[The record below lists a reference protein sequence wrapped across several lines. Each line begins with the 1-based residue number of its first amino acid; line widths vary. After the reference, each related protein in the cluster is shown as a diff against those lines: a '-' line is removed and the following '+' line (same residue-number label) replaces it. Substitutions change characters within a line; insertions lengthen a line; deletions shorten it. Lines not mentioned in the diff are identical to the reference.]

1 MKEFRLIQRKNR
13 NFGVIFKADPERIE
27 YSTGTKDREEA
38 EKIAQDVLM
47 GKRILKRTPHNLPMT
62 LEVYA
67 RDFFLARNKH
77 SFYWKNMLLEKNYAD
92 SFYKG
97 HQSRLEC
104 YILPRFGK
112 TKINKIDPDE
122 VFEWYATLKSV
133 NTGKKLSSTYK
144 NKIRNTFFIV
154 MEFAK
159 MNKVIS
165 KNPIEEVPSITEHYN
180 RRMAFEERELK
191 KMFPCEIRKRII
203 IWGDLQW
210 ATYFSIAYDTGWRP
224 SEISGLEK
232 TKFLPE
238 YRGIY
243 TKNGVVNGILQKRI
257 KTTGTGKDYKVGVL
271 SETTAHLVSLLIEE
285 KQNEIF
291 LFKTLQGNFIQPN
304 TANKHLKAV
313 TKKLNIDIG
322 KRTQYSLR
330 HSFNTF
336 ALNNIDKRDV
346 IELMGIS
353 NSIAFYDHR
362 TPRMVLAQL
371 QIMKD
376 VHDNR

>member
-1 MKEFRLIQRKNR
+1 
-13 NFGVIFKADPERIE
+13 
-27 YSTGTKDREEA
+27 
-38 EKIAQDVLM
+38 
-47 GKRILKRTPHNLPMT
+47 
-62 LEVYA
+62 
-67 RDFFLARNKH
+67 
-77 SFYWKNMLLEKNYAD
+77 
-92 SFYKG
+92 
-97 HQSRLEC
+97 
-104 YILPRFGK
+104 
-112 TKINKIDPDE
+112 
-122 VFEWYATLKSV
+122 
-133 NTGKKLSSTYK
+133 
-144 NKIRNTFFIV
+144 
-154 MEFAK
+154 
-159 MNKVIS
+159 
-165 KNPIEEVPSITEHYN
+165 
-180 RRMAFEERELK
+180 MAFEERELK

-203 IWGDLQW
+203 IWGGLQW

-238 YRGIY
+238 YKGIY

-285 KQNEIF
+285 KQDEIF

-346 IELMGIS
+346 IL
-353 NSIAFYDHR
+353 NSTPIIASPTEIY
-362 TPRMVLAQL
+362 
-371 QIMKD
+371 
-376 VHDNR
+376 